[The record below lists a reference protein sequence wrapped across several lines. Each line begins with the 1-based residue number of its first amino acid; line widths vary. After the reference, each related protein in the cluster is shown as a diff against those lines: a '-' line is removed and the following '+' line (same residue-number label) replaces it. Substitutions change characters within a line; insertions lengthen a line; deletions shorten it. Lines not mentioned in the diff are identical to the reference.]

1 MYKINHLTV
10 INSNTQEVVARPK
23 RNRNVKNVERY
34 RELEKKRYK
43 ALLDI
48 DVEIDLCYTENTEG
62 SEQ

>member
-1 MYKINHLTV
+1 M
-10 INSNTQEVVARPK
+10 INSDTQEVVARPK